1 MVSLSK
7 IEGDKLQCLLCP
19 HYCTLAKGKTGICGV
34 RKNTGNDIELITYG
48 TISAIS
54 TDPIEKKPLYH
65 FYPGYNI
72 YSIGSYGC
80 NMRCDFCQNYHISQN
95 VPNNHISKVAP
106 EKLINEALGIEK
118 NIGIAFTY
126 NEPMIWFEYIRDTAL
141 LAKKAGLKTVMV
153 SNGFVNKEPLDDI
166 LSFIDAFNIDLKAFN
181 NVFYKKLTGSE
192 IEPVKAGLKQITLSG
207 NHLEVTTLIIPGQND
222 SEKEME
228 LQVEWMAGELGRDV
242 PFHLSRYHPMY
253 KREDKATPENSLS
266 KLFEIASK
274 KLNYVYLGNTPSF
287 TGQDTYCPACGA
299 IVTKRSGFKVN
310 LLNLDEKGS
319 CTECGSVVYRHFYL

>member
-1 MVSLSK
+1 
-7 IEGDKLQCLLCP
+7 
-19 HYCTLAKGKTGICGV
+19 
-34 RKNTGNDIELITYG
+34 
-48 TISAIS
+48 
-54 TDPIEKKPLYH
+54 
-65 FYPGYNI
+65 
-72 YSIGSYGC
+72 
-80 NMRCDFCQNYHISQN
+80 
-95 VPNNHISKVAP
+95 
-106 EKLINEALGIEK
+106 
-118 NIGIAFTY
+118 
-126 NEPMIWFEYIRDTAL
+126 
-141 LAKKAGLKTVMV
+141 
-153 SNGFVNKEPLDDI
+153 
-166 LSFIDAFNIDLKAFN
+166 
-181 NVFYKKLTGSE
+181 
-192 IEPVKAGLKQITLSG
+192 
-207 NHLEVTTLIIPGQND
+207 
-222 SEKEME
+222 ME

>member
-153 SNGFVNKEPLDDI
+153 SNGFVNKKPLDDI